1 MLRVISGGHMTT
13 SPLKTGPIDLEIEPV
28 SFEAYLLNGF
38 GQRVSKR
45 SLKVNREGFSL
56 VTKKGRTV
64 STVVWQEL
72 GEFKNEVREKGRFSY
87 FGTVNNGF
95 NDVRARI
102 RVGLANDPGERERLT
117 AIFDKLPQ
125 GVFGR
130 RCPSCGGPVVENICE
145 NCGRTFTGQNRRK
158 GLNLVLIGG
167 VALIAGIVLTNSSYN
182 SASGSIKVY
191 IGLICAGVVIIIIGL
206 FGLLSGKRL

>member
-1 MLRVISGGHMTT
+1 MNTL
-13 SPLKTGPIDLEIEPV
+13 SPKTGPIDLEIEPV
-28 SFEAYLLNGF
+28 SYEAYLLNAF
-38 GQRVSKR
+38 GHRVAKR
-45 SLKVNREGFSL
+45 SLNVNREGFSL
-56 VTKKGRTV
+56 TDKKGRTV

-95 NDVRARI
+95 NDVRAKI
-102 RVGLANDPGERERLT
+102 RVGLGNDPGERERLA
-117 AIFDKLPQ
+117 AIFDKLPP

-130 RCPSCGGPVVENICE
+130 RCPSCGVPLVDNACE
-145 NCGRTFTGQNRRK
+145 YCGRTFAGQHRRK
-158 GLNLVLIGG
+158 GLNFVLIGS

-191 IGLICAGVVIIIIGL
+191 IGLICAGVVVIIIGL
-206 FGLLSGKRL
+206 FGLLSGKRI